1 MKTDPSSLES
11 VCKALPGV
19 TEDIKWGNDL
29 CFSVG
34 NKMFFVMSLNTDPVS
49 ASCKVPS
56 DRFVEYLEMD
66 GIKPAPYLARHHW
79 IFIPDI
85 TSRDL
90 TEWKSLILQS
100 YTLVKEK
107 LPARIKKSLE

>member
-11 VCKALPGV
+11 VCMALPGV

-34 NKMFFVMSLNTDPVS
+34 NKMFFVMSLNAYPVT

-56 DRFVEYLEMD
+56 DRFGEYLEMD
-66 GIKPAPYLARHHW
+66 GIKPAPYLARYHW
-79 IFIPDI
+79 IFMPDI

-90 TEWKSLILQS
+90 TEWKTMIRQS

-107 LPARIKKSLE
+107 LPIRIKKSLE